1 MPVLPRTL
9 SAQVHPMGC
18 ELVPRCSSSAK
29 PDLLN
34 GIAVPGEEVLVQALV
49 PKRFVKALN
58 DKVLDGHS
66 GLDVV
71 EVDGSVSSPDRRFK
85 AQEL

>member
-1 MPVLPRTL
+1 
-9 SAQVHPMGC
+9 
-18 ELVPRCSSSAK
+18 
-29 PDLLN
+29 
-34 GIAVPGEEVLVQALV
+34 
-49 PKRFVKALN
+49 
-58 DKVLDGHS
+58 LDGHS